1 MPMDRRAFLA
11 QAGMATAGLLGL
23 SQLPGRA
30 SEAPSAEALIASDPH
45 AGGGHHGP
53 ADAGLKACRP
63 ADPLQALLD
72 GNARFVKAWEAADA
86 APTPAARAKVLSAL
100 WEKNCYTPASVL
112 KGGQAPWAAVLA
124 CADSR
129 VAPEWVFDAALS
141 DLFVIRSAGNTAFG
155 DAVASLEYAISHL
168 GTELVLVMGH
178 SSCGAVKAAR
188 ASDPLTPLLT
198 DLVKPIRASFSPG
211 EDLSAA
217 IKANARY
224 AAGQITKRSAVM
236 AEAVASGKVRIR
248 SSYFDIA
255 SGKVSLL

>member
-1 MPMDRRAFLA
+1 MDRRAFLA
-11 QAGMATAGLLGL
+11 QAGLATAGMLGL

-30 SEAPSAEALIASDPH
+30 ADPH
-45 AGGGHHGP
+45 AAAGHHAGP
-53 ADAGLKACRP
+53 DPALKVCRP

-72 GNARFVKAWEAADA
+72 GNARFVKAWAAADA

-141 DLFVIRSAGNTAFG
+141 DLFVIRSAGNTAFD

-168 GTELVLVMGH
+168 GTQLVLVMGH

-188 ASDPLTPLLT
+188 GSDPLTPLLT
-198 DLVKPIRASFSPG
+198 DLVKPIRASFVPG
-211 EDLSAA
+211 EDLASA
-217 IKANARY
+217 IKGNARY
-224 AAGQITKRSAVM
+224 AAAQITKRSEVLAQ
-236 AEAVASGKVRIR
+236 AVASGKVSIR

-255 SGKVSLL
+255 TGKVTVL